1 MPDMSGAGMSPGDK
15 ITITILASDRR
26 ASSLGDV
33 DGDHLRPTLSS
44 EHLPGP
50 LSSYSDPIFW
60 IVNLWSTRDTDLD
73 LICRVHCS

>member
-1 MPDMSGAGMSPGDK
+1 MFCANLISMPDMSGAGMSPGDK

-50 LSSYSDPIFW
+50 LLSLHIPILF
-60 IVNLWSTRDTDLD
+60 SG
-73 LICRVHCS
+73 S